1 MQLDDI
7 ILTNENGFV
16 YNHPGNK
23 VASIVFFE

>member
-1 MQLDDI
+1 MQLAELIVTKD
-7 ILTNENGFV
+7 NGFV